1 MGKIFQVFI
10 VGLKGEKMTVDV
22 SHTEAEFN
30 AMPILKFK
38 ELLLKKVPGE
48 AAIAGDLRL
57 LFANKELED
66 NKKFSEYSI
75 KDKSTILLVLRLP
88 GGGD

>member
-1 MGKIFQVFI
+1 MGKIFQVFV
-10 VGLKGEKMTVDV
+10 VGLKGEKMTIDV

-30 AMPILKFK
+30 RIPVLKFK
-38 ELLLKKVPGE
+38 ELLLKKMPGE
-48 AAIAGDLRL
+48 AATADLRL

-75 KDKSTILLVLRLP
+75 TDKSTILLVLRLP
-88 GGGD
+88 GGGV